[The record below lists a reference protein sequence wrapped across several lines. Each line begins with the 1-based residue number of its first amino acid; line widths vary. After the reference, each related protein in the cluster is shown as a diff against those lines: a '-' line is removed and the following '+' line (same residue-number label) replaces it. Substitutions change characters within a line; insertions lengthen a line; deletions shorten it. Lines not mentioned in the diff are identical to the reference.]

1 VFVTDRPPGQ
11 CSSIIIPKKLEPIS
25 QGARLTGTLT
35 SRRAVLTVTGH
46 AANKER
52 RFTAHITATR

>member
-1 VFVTDRPPGQ
+1 MLLDHHPQEAGAHQP
-11 CSSIIIPKKLEPIS
+11 
-25 QGARLTGTLT
+25 GARLTGTLT

-46 AANKER
+46 AANQER